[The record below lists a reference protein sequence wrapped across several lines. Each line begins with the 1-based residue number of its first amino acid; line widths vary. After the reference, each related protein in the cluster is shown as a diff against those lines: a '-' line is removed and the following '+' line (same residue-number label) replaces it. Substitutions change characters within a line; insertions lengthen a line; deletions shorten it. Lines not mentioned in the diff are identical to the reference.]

1 MPTPRPR
8 EDANGAPRTAGERCE
23 RWQAPGVARR
33 RLVVFPVLVALLAQ
47 LPVAAWTLHVDS
59 ARGLAF
65 LAAALVG
72 VGAVAASVRWPG
84 PAVVVAGAASVVGQL
99 LVPTP
104 PVAIVPFLL
113 AVVLACIRGARAWAL
128 ATVAAAVVLP
138 LAQLLTT
145 DTPLLALR
153 SVGELVLLLAA
164 SVVGESMRSGRQRM
178 LDRRAAEAD
187 RRRIA
192 EEEERVR
199 IARELHD
206 VLAHSLSSIS
216 VQANVGLHLA
226 DAQPEAA
233 KQALAAIRDVSRTA
247 LDEVRQVLGVLRG
260 DGAAPRVPEPDLEA
274 LAALVHDAATLGLDV
289 TLDDRL
295 RPRPDQP
302 VQLALYRI
310 VQESLTNAT
319 RHAPGATVV
328 VRLGRDGDAAVAHVR
343 SRGTAPVPA
352 LVPGRGITGMRERA
366 ALLGGRLEVTSSG
379 PVVEVSASIP
389 ARWPAEVAG

>member
-1 MPTPRPR
+1 MRTPWR
-8 EDANGAPRTAGERCE
+8 EDAGEPPQVAGERWE
-23 RWQAPGVARR
+23 RWAPHRARSR
-33 RLVVFPVLVALLAQ
+33 RLVVLPVLVALVAQ
-47 LPVAAWTLHVDS
+47 LPLGFWMLHVDP
-59 ARGLAF
+59 ARGLPF

-72 VGAVAASVRWPG
+72 AGAVAATGRWPG

-104 PVAIVPFLL
+104 PAAIVPFLL
-113 AVVLACIRGARAWAL
+113 AVVLACIRGARVWAL
-128 ATVAAAVVLP
+128 ATVAAAIVLP

-145 DTPLLALR
+145 DAPLLALR

-164 SVVGESMRSGRQRM
+164 TVVGESVRSGRQRM

-187 RRRIA
+187 RRRIS
-192 EEEERVR
+192 EEQERVR

-260 DGAAPRVPEPDLEA
+260 DAAAPRVPEPDLDA
-274 LAALVHDAATLGLDV
+274 LAPLVRDTAALGLDV
-289 TLDDRL
+289 TLADEL

-310 VQESLTNAT
+310 VQESLTNAA
-319 RHAPGATVV
+319 RHAPGATVT
-328 VRLGRDGDAAVAHVR
+328 VRLARDGDAATALIR
-343 SRGTAPVPA
+343 SAGAAAVPP

-366 ALLGGRLEVTSSG
+366 ELLGGRLDVAASG
-379 PVVEVSASIP
+379 SGVAVAARIP

>member
-1 MPTPRPR
+1 
-8 EDANGAPRTAGERCE
+8 
-23 RWQAPGVARR
+23 
-33 RLVVFPVLVALLAQ
+33 
-47 LPVAAWTLHVDS
+47 
-59 ARGLAF
+59 
-65 LAAALVG
+65 
-72 VGAVAASVRWPG
+72 
-84 PAVVVAGAASVVGQL
+84 VVAGAASVAGQL

-104 PVAIVPFLL
+104 PVALVPFLL

-145 DTPLLALR
+145 VTPLLAVR

-164 SVVGESMRSGRQRM
+164 SVVGESLRSGRQRM

-187 RRRIA
+187 RRRIL
-192 EEEERVR
+192 EEQERVR

-233 KQALAAIRDVSRTA
+233 KQALAAIRDVSKTA

-260 DGAAPRVPEPDLEA
+260 DGAAPRVPEPDLDA
-274 LAALVHDAATLGLDV
+274 VAPLVRDAAALGLDV
-289 TLDDRL
+289 TLEDL
-295 RPRPDQP
+295 LQPRPEAP

-310 VQESLTNAT
+310 VQESLTNAA
-319 RHAPGATVV
+319 RHAPGSTVT
-328 VRLGRDGDAAVAHVR
+328 VRLARDDDAATARIR
-343 SRGTAPVPA
+343 STGAAPAAEP
-352 LVPGRGITGMRERA
+352 VPGRGITGMRERA
-366 ALLGGRLEVTSSG
+366 ELLGGRLEIAAGASG
-379 PVVEVSASIP
+379 LEVAARIP